1 MTTSLGIGPT
11 TAPARPS
18 TVTTSVMVVEP
29 QQLMMEA
36 LAHSLGKVTDFELVA
51 GVHDGAEVMAS
62 ACRLLPQVIV
72 LSSDA
77 FGKQILGVVATM
89 GEEVPA
95 TAIALCVAHPTK
107 SFVERA
113 LDLGVMSVVAKDTSF
128 SCLVDAI
135 RGAARG
141 RVTLDPR
148 LAQSDGK
155 ACTRLSEREREVL
168 QLTSTGASVL
178 EIAAELHLVPGT
190 VRNVCSTAIR
200 KLHGRN
206 RFDTALIARDEG
218 WL

>member
-1 MTTSLGIGPT
+1 M
-11 TAPARPS
+11 
-18 TVTTSVMVVEP
+18 TVTTTVMVVEP
-29 QQLMMEA
+29 QRLMMEA
-36 LAHSLGKVTDFELVA
+36 LAHSLGKVPDFELVA
-51 GVHDGAEVMAS
+51 GVCDGAEVMES
-62 ACRLLPQVIV
+62 ACRLLPRVIV

-77 FGKQILGVVATM
+77 FGKQTLGVVATM
-89 GEEVPA
+89 SLEVPD
-95 TAIALCVAHPTK
+95 TAIALCVARPTK
-107 SFVERA
+107 SFVDRA

-155 ACTRLSEREREVL
+155 ACTRLSEREREIL

-190 VRNVCSTAIR
+190 VRNVCSTAMQ

-206 RFDTALIARDEG
+206 RFDTALIARQEG

>member
-1 MTTSLGIGPT
+1 MTTSLGTGPM

-18 TVTTSVMVVEP
+18 TTTIMVVEP
-29 QQLMMEA
+29 QRLMMEA
-36 LAHSLGKVTDFELVA
+36 LAHSLGKVPDFDLVA
-51 GVHDGAEVMAS
+51 GVCDGTEVMAG
-62 ACRLLPQVIV
+62 ARRLSPEVIV

-77 FGKQILGVVATM
+77 FGPQTLGVVAELAREAP
-89 GEEVPA
+89 G
-95 TAIALCVAHPTK
+95 TAVALCVSHPTK
-107 SFVERA
+107 SFVDRA
-113 LDLGVMSVVAKDTSF
+113 LGLGVLSVVAKDTSF

-141 RVTLDPR
+141 RVTLDPG
-148 LAQSDGK
+148 LAQSEGK
-155 ACTRLSEREREVL
+155 ACTRLSEREREIL

-190 VRNVCSTAIR
+190 VRNVCSTAMH

-206 RFDTALIARDEG
+206 RFDTALIAREEG